1 MESVQWPQR
10 SEGRASRGKSNKV
23 IRIHD
28 SMQSLKKWGQTT
40 IIGVS
45 VLTLVGIVVPLTVS
59 ADLGTIGT
67 ALVSTLIGYL
77 KNILYVFAVLIII
90 IAAFVYLTAGGD
102 AEKISKAHKMLVWAL
117 VAVLVAVL
125 STVLRDAVCDLGAA
139 AGGGC

>member
-1 MESVQWPQR
+1 
-10 SEGRASRGKSNKV
+10 
-23 IRIHD
+23 
-28 SMQSLKKWGQTT
+28 MQSLKKWGQTT